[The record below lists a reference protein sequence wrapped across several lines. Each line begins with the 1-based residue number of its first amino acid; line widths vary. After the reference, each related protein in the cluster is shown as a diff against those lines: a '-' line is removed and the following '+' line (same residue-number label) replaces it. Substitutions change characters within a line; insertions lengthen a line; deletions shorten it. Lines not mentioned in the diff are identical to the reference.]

1 MSSGNPEEWWAWLS
15 GDHVGGSGCSMRVM
29 VLYMGASVED
39 IKINGEV
46 PSFEDSET
54 ESIAG
59 DGAGH

>member
-1 MSSGNPEEWWAWLS
+1 
-15 GDHVGGSGCSMRVM
+15 M

-46 PSFEDSET
+46 PIFEDSET

-59 DGAGH
+59 DGAGHWQWHGLISYKKENKKRC